1 MRLLSAKFSIEP
13 LISAPFSLA
22 IFMKFNESQALIFR
36 KLLGVALFALA
47 LLGASSLFMK
57 EVPLALFGEHATGTV
72 KKVEVIQTST
82 ASKWVRS
89 GSGGQ
94 RAESRGGFSTLMY
107 IDFSTNAGKAVQ
119 IITTATFHTEAK
131 VGDKHPMIY
140 LSSNPENAKLYSAKQ
155 LWLPMCVGF
164 SFVGVCS
171 FLGLRLLRSKSAA
184 SSKKLN

>member
-1 MRLLSAKFSIEP
+1 M
-13 LISAPFSLA
+13 A
-22 IFMKFNESQALIFR
+22 IKFNASQAAIFR
-36 KLLGVALFALA
+36 KLLGLGLHALA
-47 LLGASSLFMK
+47 LLGATSLFIK
-57 EVPLALFGEHATGTV
+57 EVPLALFGEHTTGTV

-89 GSGGQ
+89 GSGRQ
-94 RAESRGGFSTLMY
+94 RAESRGGYSTLMY

-131 VGDKHPMIY
+131 VGDTHPMVY
-140 LSSNPENAKLYSAKQ
+140 LPSHPENAKIYSAKQ

-171 FLGLRLLRSKSAA
+171 FLGLRLLRRKPAVT
-184 SSKKLN
+184 KLN